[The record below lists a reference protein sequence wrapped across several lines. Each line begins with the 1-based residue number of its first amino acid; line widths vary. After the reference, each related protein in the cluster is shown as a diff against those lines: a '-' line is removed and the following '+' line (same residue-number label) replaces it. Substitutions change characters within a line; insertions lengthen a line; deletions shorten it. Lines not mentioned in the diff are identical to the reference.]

1 MAATDDIAQ
10 RKAALRKELLERR
23 GIIAPEERAA
33 VDAAI
38 ARHVVESSL
47 FRDATAVFTYVSV
60 GSEVDTRALIRAA
73 LSCGKLVAVPRCV
86 TGTRLMEWHRIDSLD
101 DLHPATFGIPEPTP
115 SAETLVSPATHPS
128 LFAPAPT
135 TSSRPEREARSGEIP
150 CRPADCYQPRHPER
164 SEGSSPVLALV
175 PGLAFDR
182 AGFRIGYGGGYYDRF
197 LAQFPGAAL
206 GLVREAFLLP
216 SLAALDVLDPF
227 DQPVSWLA
235 TEQGLHPAT

>member
-1 MAATDDIAQ
+1 MTGTDDIAQ

-23 GIIAPEERAA
+23 GLIAPEERAA

-73 LSCGKLVAVPRCV
+73 LGCGKLVAVPRCV
-86 TGTRLMEWHRIDSLD
+86 PGTRLMEWHRIDSLD
-101 DLHPATFGIPEPTP
+101 DLHPGAFGIPEPIP
-115 SAETLVSPATHPS
+115 SAETLVDPSASSPA
-128 LFAPAPT
+128 
-135 TSSRPEREARSGEIP
+135 
-150 CRPADCYQPRHPER
+150 
-164 SEGSSPVLALV
+164 LALV

-227 DQPVSWLA
+227 DQPVSWFA
-235 TEQGLHPAT
+235 TEQGLHPTT